1 MTSVCNVTAQIPRP
15 DEKQVVVSFDLYERG
30 QPKVANLQIN
40 MMFCFANNRVIVL
53 RRRWTILSL
62 LSTSVASK
70 SIVEGTSINLE
81 LERRDETKSSDS
93 CPQLLKKPA
102 KGTFSKPKIGRNQ
115 YGKPNCS
122 KRT

>member
-1 MTSVCNVTAQIPRP
+1 MCGVRHHSQVYKKHCVGIHHCIGVTSVCNVTAQIPRP

-81 LERRDETKSSDS
+81 LERRDETKARIAVRS
-93 CPQLLKKPA
+93 
-102 KGTFSKPKIGRNQ
+102 
-115 YGKPNCS
+115 Y
-122 KRT
+122 